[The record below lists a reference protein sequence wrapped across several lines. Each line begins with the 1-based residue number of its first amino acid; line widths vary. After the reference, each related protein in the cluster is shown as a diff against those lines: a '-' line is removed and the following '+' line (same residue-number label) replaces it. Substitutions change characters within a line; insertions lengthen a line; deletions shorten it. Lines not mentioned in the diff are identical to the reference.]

1 MGLQVKCFPHGL
13 YGENT
18 YIATDE
24 STGNKAVIDPGYFG
38 EGVKNEIGSKENL
51 KYILLTHGHFDH
63 FAELVNYISEY
74 PDAKFVLPEKEV
86 RLFRNCKDN
95 KYMSYS
101 YPKTT
106 PPDPDIKVSEGDVI
120 KLGDS
125 DIKVIETPGH
135 TAGGA
140 SFATDKELFSGD
152 TIFRLSV
159 GRTDLETGD
168 WDTLVSSIRHK
179 LYNLDDETIVYPGH
193 GAATTIG
200 YEKRANPFV

>member
-18 YIATDE
+18 YIVTDE
-24 STGNKAVIDPGYFG
+24 STGFKAVIDPGYFG
-38 EGVKNEIGSKENL
+38 EDAKQEIGVKENL
-51 KYILLTHGHFDH
+51 KYIFLTHGHFDH
-63 FAELVNYISEY
+63 FAELVNYMSEY
-74 PDAKFVLPEKEV
+74 PDAEFVLPEKEV
-86 RLFRNCKDN
+86 KLFHNCKDN

-101 YPKTT
+101 YPKTST
-106 PPDPDIKVSEGDVI
+106 PDPDIEVSEGDVI

-125 DIKVIETPGH
+125 EIKVIETPGH

-140 SFATDKELFSGD
+140 SFSTHEGVFSGD
-152 TIFRLSV
+152 TLFRLSV

-168 WDTLVSSIRHK
+168 WDTLVSTIRHK
-179 LYNLDDETIVYPGH
+179 LYVLDEETIVYPGH